1 MRSFIHHYF
10 HGLILSCEHLLFF
23 FYVGLVRSKYDSWL
37 VFKFQISVSLHCC
50 SFLHKLIILLR
61 TQKVD
66 SRVWNP
72 HLLEY
77 TISVSAT
84 FVLCLPSRQHREGLI
99 AAVILDLTHILNLTL
114 SLPFTSC
121 SKGCD
126 KLTVTDENGAPV
138 RLLVLPPFALV
149 QPLLLGQCSPVVT
162 PPVTVVTLLFGLYTA
177 HWVLQNE
184 VSST

>member
-1 MRSFIHHYF
+1 MQNEPER
-10 HGLILSCEHLLFF
+10 
-23 FYVGLVRSKYDSWL
+23 
-37 VFKFQISVSLHCC
+37 
-50 SFLHKLIILLR
+50 LR
-61 TQKVD
+61 RDIERKEVWN

-121 SKGCD
+121 SKGCG
-126 KLTVTDENGAPV
+126 KLTMTDENGAPV

-177 HWVLQNE
+177 H
-184 VSST
+184 